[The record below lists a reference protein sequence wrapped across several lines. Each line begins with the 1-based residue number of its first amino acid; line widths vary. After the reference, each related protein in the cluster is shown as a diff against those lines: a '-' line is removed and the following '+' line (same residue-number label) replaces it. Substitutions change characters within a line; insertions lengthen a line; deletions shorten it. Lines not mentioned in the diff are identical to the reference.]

1 MDGDDGV
8 LVVVRAG
15 ELELELELIELAGEA
30 LEEAVDLGIAVE
42 RRRVIREELAP
53 GLQLLGVGAQALERL
68 DPALQAAPLAQDR
81 RALLGVVPE
90 AGVLELVVDLR
101 QLPL

>member
-8 LVVVRAG
+8 LVVVRTG
-15 ELELELELIELAGEA
+15 ELELELELVELAGEPRQEA
-30 LEEAVDLGIAVE
+30 LDLGVAGEPFIG
-42 RRRVIREELAP
+42 EELAP
-53 GLQLLGVGAQALERL
+53 GLELLGVGAQPLERR
-68 DPALQAAPLAQDR
+68 DPALEAPPLAQDR
-81 RALLGVVPE
+81 GALLRVVPE

>member
-15 ELELELELIELAGEA
+15 ELELELELVELAGEA

-68 DPALQAAPLAQDR
+68 DPALQTAALAQDR